1 MIRLVA
7 CLLAFLAS
15 AGPAS
20 EPVVGFGVAT
30 LPDAAMAARL
40 AGRFKAHGAPVFL
53 IGNPSSGLAQ
63 GDLVKFTDRAVLID
77 ADVWQTLQV
86 EGALDALRASQGTV
100 VQLRAR
106 ARESAWEERRR
117 LVTSPRDRKGYAL
130 GATLLRNLQ
139 ATTGTLP
146 EGRLQLS
153 FEHGDLVIL
162 ASRAFL
168 DALKAS
174 PAQVDASPEAPL
186 SAHPLIVSPP
196 PPSRV
201 FAGRPFRWTAWALD
215 SLGGPSAGIRLD
227 LLSTPPEGMRW
238 DPASHTLEGTW
249 PEGSWLVSVV
259 ARTTAGRTDSLASTV
274 VSRSNR
280 LPRLGGN
287 PPIAWIGEPW
297 SFVPTVS
304 DSDHPAESLRVEPLA
319 IPAGAVWDP
328 VRAAV
333 DWTPPDSL
341 SGRVVAM
348 GLGVRDPLGDS
359 TDSVFAVRVER
370 RDPRIATEGLA
381 PRLPWDTLV
390 EGREVRWSATGSLD
404 EWRRRDV
411 RLVDVSG
418 SDSTIWDGAT
428 LRVLPRRSGSHEVVF
443 RFEHDGRIETRTV
456 AMPVRADARPV
467 WRSATAGPGL
477 RRGDTTWYRPVA
489 IDPEGDSVAVSCVG
503 DGTGE
508 LAWDGERLRVVATGQ
523 GWIRADCRA
532 RDAHG
537 REATQT
543 LVWQVPAPAGAHRW
557 SLDYERHSVA
567 APVQGQ
573 VRSGAGR
580 LGFLVV
586 DMKRTFG
593 WSSWKSQDW
602 PMLFVGAN
610 LLGGEGATRDDQL
623 WIDLGGILRS
633 PMPRLITGGVMA
645 RIEGNFHPAS
655 PVPFVLEVGTLGWV
669 HQGIIAVD
677 TSSLRLTL
685 APGDSLGSVLD
696 IRDAWEP
703 ALRQVMEDAYA
714 RRNMVFLTRL
724 EGWWTLRKGIEAGPV
739 VWREDRLVGLTMR
752 QYLGAGVRGGWN
764 LGPVNLR
771 PSIRGGWGSGEAGW
785 GVWGDLRIGSR
796 E

>member
-1 MIRLVA
+1 VIRLAVCA
-7 CLLAFLAS
+7 LVLLSRLGAA
-15 AGPAS
+15 A

-63 GDLVKFTDRAVLID
+63 GDLVKFPDRAVLID

-86 EGALDALRASQGTV
+86 EGALDALRASQGAV

-153 FEHGDLVIL
+153 FERGDLVIL

-168 DALKAS
+168 DALKSA
-174 PAQVDASPEAPL
+174 PTQPDATPEAPL
-186 SAHPLIVSPP
+186 PAHPLIVSPP
-196 PPSRV
+196 PPARV

-227 LLSTPPEGMRW
+227 LVSTLPDGMRW
-238 DPASHTLEGTW
+238 DPVSHTLEGAW
-249 PEGSWLVSVV
+249 PEGSWPVSVV
-259 ARTTAGRTDSLASTV
+259 ARTAAGRTDSLASIV
-274 VSRSNR
+274 VARSNR
-280 LPRLGGN
+280 PPRLGGN
-287 PPIAWIGEPW
+287 PSIAWIGEPW
-297 SFVPTVS
+297 SFAPTVS
-304 DSDHPAESLRVEPLA
+304 DSDHPAESLRVEPFA
-319 IPAGAVWDP
+319 IPAGAAWDTA
-328 VRAAV
+328 RTEAS
-333 DWTPPDSL
+333 WTPPDSL
-341 SGRVVAM
+341 AGRVLEL
-348 GLGVRDPLGDS
+348 GLRVRDPLGDS

-390 EGREVRWSATGSLD
+390 EGREVLWSAGASLD

-411 RLVDVSG
+411 RLVGVAG
-418 SDSTIWDGAT
+418 SDSTSWDGQT
-428 LRVLPRRSGSHEVVF
+428 LRVLPRRPGRHEVVF
-443 RFEHDGRIETRTV
+443 RFEHDGRIEARSV
-456 AMPVRADARPV
+456 ALPVRADAPPV
-467 WRSATAGPGL
+467 WRSATAGPVL
-477 RRGDTTWYRPVA
+477 HLGDTAWYRPVA
-489 IDPEGDSVAVSCVG
+489 IDPEGDSVSVSCVG
-503 DGTGE
+503 EGAGP
-508 LAWDGERLRVVATGQ
+508 LAWDGERLRVVAASP

-537 REATQT
+537 RAADQT
-543 LVWQVPAPAGAHRW
+543 LVWTVPAPHGARRW
-557 SLDYERHSVA
+557 SLDYERHAVA
-567 APVQGQ
+567 APIQGQ

-586 DMKRTFG
+586 DLKRTFG
-593 WSSWKSQDW
+593 WSNWRAQDW

-610 LLGGEGATRDDQL
+610 LLGGESKPGDDQL
-623 WIDLGGILRS
+623 WIDLGGVLRS
-633 PMPRLITGGVMA
+633 PMPRLVTGGMMA
-645 RIEGNFHPAS
+645 RIEGSFHPSS
-655 PVPFVLEVGTLGWV
+655 PVPFALEVGTLGWV

-703 ALRQVMEDAYA
+703 GLRQVMDDAYA

-724 EGWWTLRKGIEAGPV
+724 EGWWTVRKGVEAGPV
-739 VWREDRLVGLTMR
+739 AWREDRLVGLTMR
-752 QYLGAGVRGGWN
+752 QYLGVGVRAGWN
-764 LGPVNLR
+764 LGPVNVR
-771 PSIRGGWGSGEAGW
+771 PSLRGGWGSGDAGW
-785 GVWGDLRIGSR
+785 GMWGDLRIGSR